1 ARRVTA
7 GAASLHPNGSQPMM
21 SVAAFCLAYAGFAA
35 LCLGMDR
42 HYETVF
48 ERALPRLHRT
58 TLRAAGWAAL
68 ALSLWATAAVWG
80 WRYGRLRRKDA
91 LHCGILRNH
100 CSRSMSTRVL
110 TGITTSGT
118 PHLGNYAGAIRPA
131 IAASQQ
137 PGIDAFYFMA
147 DYHALIKCDD
157 PARVARS

>member
-1 ARRVTA
+1 
-7 GAASLHPNGSQPMM
+7 MM

-80 WRYGRLRRKDA
+80 WRYGVVEWI
-91 LHCGILRNH
+91 GIL
-100 CSRSMSTRVL
+100 T
-110 TGITTSGT
+110 I
-118 PHLGNYAGAIRPA
+118 AGLLLIWLVAYRPA
-131 IAASQQ
+131 AALAA
-137 PGIDAFYFMA
+137 GGAC
-147 DYHALIKCDD
+147 ALAA
-157 PARVARS
+157 PMLALL